1 MGLCWIQKSVFRKK
15 QCSILNTY
23 IISKYTLELY
33 FVCSTYQHLQVEQ
46 VKFKFIIDTN
56 SFSVINY
63 YVWTRMHVLIVFKF

>member
-1 MGLCWIQKSVFRKK
+1 MGLCWIQKSVFRKQ
-15 QCSILNTY
+15 QCSIGTY

-33 FVCSTYQHLQVEQ
+33 FVCSAYQHLQIEK

-63 YVWTRMHVLIVFKF
+63 YVWNRMHILIVFKY